1 MKPARILL
9 WSLVALLLWL
19 VVYPNA
25 FVAVDSIVDDGA
37 FTLRHY
43 ARFVDSRSE
52 LTALWNSVWISL
64 VSVVLACVIGV
75 PLAFLFTR
83 REFPGRRILGA
94 LVSLPVLLP
103 PLIGVVAFM
112 FLFGES
118 RDALRLGCI
127 ALIVAGIVGL
137 KLVTPQA

>member
-1 MKPARILL
+1 MTRTRVLL
-9 WSLVALLLWL
+9 WLLLALLLWL

-25 FVAVDSIVDDGA
+25 YVAFDSFLDAGA
-37 FTLRHY
+37 LTGAHY
-43 ARFVDSRSE
+43 ARFFSSRAE
-52 LTALWNSVWISL
+52 LAALWNSVWISL
-64 VSVVLACVIGV
+64 ISVALAVVIGV

-118 RDALRLGCI
+118 GFI
-127 ALIVAGIVGL
+127 ARAV
-137 KLVTPQA
+137 QAVFDLERAPWRFD